1 MRRDKKKQKML
12 ALFVLLLAVTLGFAL
27 LSTTLKI
34 NGTAGIKSNTWDI
47 HWENVVPNQNSTV
60 TAETPTITENAT
72 KVTYEVE
79 LSLPG
84 DFYEFTV
91 DAVND
96 GSINGEIT
104 DIQHTVK
111 LVTIEGGEEV
121 ETTTT
126 LPSYIHATLYYNGT
140 TTPPARGDL
149 LEAGESQTYVVRIEY
164 DSLSEVLPESDAT
177 YRITD
182 EITYT
187 QTKRQRVVP
196 DPDYSGMA
204 TNADAE
210 PNMWFY
216 EINNDGEK
224 TASIVAFNKSYTQAI
239 QDVYDYAFVTPW
251 NCDEYDGETICSEHG
266 YGTEWA
272 DDMNAWTTPSA
283 PKPAPD
289 ELAHIV
295 IPKTVP
301 LNNEGKYAPNG
312 GEEYTITRFYSS
324 FDNDSSYGKNNV
336 STDKKNYIESNN
348 GIAFYDMN
356 WNVESLIIPDTIT
369 YLDGGIVGFRLT
381 SWRQPKRLTNL
392 PDLYTDA
399 SATHDP
405 SLTAYIPA
413 SITSLSA
420 SQVDDVL
427 CNYGLKVNTLYVPS
441 TLTSIP
447 ANSITGSCDVGP
459 NVVAENETVKQL
471 FLTAGYSGNITVDA
485 SAFN

>member
-140 TTPPARGDL
+140 TTPPAMGDL

-210 PNMWFY
+210 LGMWFY
-216 EINNDGEK
+216 EINNDGDH
-224 TASIVAFNKSYTQAI
+224 TASIVAFNKAYTPEIEA
-239 QDVYDYAFVTPW
+239 VYNYAFGDPA
-251 NCDEYDGETICSEHG
+251 DEYDDG

-272 DDMNAWTTPSA
+272 DDMNVWTTPSA

-295 IPKTVP
+295 VPKLVP

-324 FDNDSSYGKNNV
+324 FDNDPSYGKNNV
-336 STDKKNYIESNN
+336 STAKKNYIEANN

-356 WNVESLIIPDTIT
+356 WNVESLIIPDTVT
-369 YLDGGIVGFRLT
+369 YLDYGIVGFRLT
-381 SWRQPKRLTNL
+381 SWRQPRRLTNL

-399 SATHDP
+399 SAVHDP
-405 SLTAYIPA
+405 NLTAYIPA
-413 SITSLSA
+413 AVTSLSA
-420 SQVDDVL
+420 SQVEDTL
-427 CNYGLKVNTLYVPS
+427 CSYGLKVNTLYVPA

-447 ANSITGSCDVGP
+447 ANSMDEYCDVGP

-471 FLTAGYSGNITVDA
+471 FLAAGYSGNITVDA